1 MSDDLIKRLRMRDK
15 NKHGYFGNPLFNRDG
30 PEAADR
36 IKQLA
41 ATCEQLERE
50 VERFTTASAVE
61 IASSNNRV
69 TEYMF
74 HWEGR
79 ALDAEAKLATAMEAL
94 REQSCNCS
102 SNCDWEHDDVC
113 PSWTARTVLAELE
126 K

>member
-1 MSDDLIKRLRMRDK
+1 MDDLKQRLNDLAYGTGSRSPTD
-15 NKHGYFGNPLFNRDG
+15 
-30 PEAADR
+30 AITR
-36 IKQLA
+36 I
-41 ATCEQLERE
+41 EQLERE

-79 ALDAEAKLATAMEAL
+79 ALDAEAKLHKAVEAL
-94 REQSCNCS
+94 DDA
-102 SNCDWEHDDVC
+102 SNAIMEHTNDVE
-113 PSWTARTVLAELE
+113 WRRWAEYAVADIRKVLAELE